1 MKITEE
7 KTEKVILFVAQ
18 TQKQSDEQMWE
29 GLDELEELVRTAG
42 GEVVHKFVQKVDK
55 INTGYYLGSGKV
67 EELKQMV
74 IELEAT
80 GVVCDDELSPM
91 QMRNIEESVETKVM
105 DRTMV
110 ILDIFAQRARSKEGQ
125 IQVEMAQLRYKLTRL
140 TGKGI
145 ELSRLGGGIGTRG
158 PGEQKLETDRRYIRD
173 RINQLKQELKE
184 VGKHRSLIR
193 ERRDKVGTPVI
204 AIVGY
209 TNAGKST
216 LLNAISGSDI
226 YAENQLFATLDPT
239 TRKVILPSGAEVMVT
254 DTVGFIKKLPHHL
267 VKAFYSTLEETKYAD
282 IVLHVIDSSSPHID
296 SQQEVVHETLQ
307 MLGANEKPIIAVL
320 NKTDI
325 CEADSVHVLKPVD
338 AQVKIS
344 AKTSENIEELLEQI
358 EALLKD
364 RLEKIELLIPYADG
378 SMLSYVHDHG
388 EGLVE
393 DHKADGTYITG
404 YIPKDKYFQVK
415 KFSTKID
422 I

>member
-1 MKITEE
+1 MKTTEE
-7 KTEKVILFVAQ
+7 KIEKVILFVAQ
-18 TQKQSDEQMWE
+18 TQKQTDEQMWE

-42 GEVVHKFVQKVDK
+42 GEVVHKFIQKVDK
-55 INTGYYLGSGKV
+55 INTGHYLGSGKV
-67 EELKQMV
+67 EELKEMV
-74 IELEAT
+74 IDLEAT
-80 GVVCDDELSPM
+80 GVVSDDELTPM
-91 QMRNIEESVETKVM
+91 QMRNLEEALETKVM

-110 ILDIFAQRARSKEGQ
+110 ILDIFAQRARSREGK

-140 TGKGI
+140 TGKGV
-145 ELSRLGGGIGTRG
+145 ELSRLAGGIGTRG
-158 PGEQKLETDRRYIRD
+158 PGEQKLETDRRYIRE
-173 RINQLKQELKE
+173 RINHLQQELKE
-184 VGKHRSLIR
+184 VEKHRSLIR

-239 TRKVILPSGAEVMVT
+239 TRQVILPSGAEVMVT

-296 SQQEVVHETLQ
+296 SQQKVVHETLQ
-307 MLGANEKPIIAVL
+307 MLGANDKPIIAVL

-325 CEADSVHVLKPVD
+325 CQADSVHVLTPAD
-338 AQVKIS
+338 SQVKIS
-344 AKTSENIEELLEQI
+344 AKTNENIEELLRQI
-358 EALLKD
+358 EAILKD
-364 RLEKIELLIPYADG
+364 RLEKIELLIPYEDG
-378 SMLSYVHDHG
+378 SILSYVHDHG
-388 EGLVE
+388 ESIVE
-393 DHKADGTYITG
+393 EHRADGTYITG
-404 YIPKDKYFQVK
+404 YIPKDKFFQVK

-422 I
+422 R

>member
-7 KTEKVILFVAQ
+7 KTEKVILFAAQ
-18 TQKQSDEQMWE
+18 TQKQTDDQVWE

-42 GEVVHKFVQKVDK
+42 GEVAHKFVQKVDK
-55 INTGYYLGSGKV
+55 INTGHYLGKGKV
-67 EELKQMV
+67 EELKEMV
-74 IELEAT
+74 LELEAT

-91 QMRNIEESVETKVM
+91 QMRNLEEVLDSKVM

-110 ILDIFAQRARSKEGQ
+110 ILDIFAQRARSREGK

-145 ELSRLGGGIGTRG
+145 ELSRLAGGIGTRG

-184 VGKHRSLIR
+184 VEKHRSLIR

-226 YAENQLFATLDPT
+226 YAEDQLFATLDPT
-239 TRKVILPSGAEVMVT
+239 TRKVALPSGSEVMVT

-296 SQQEVVHETLQ
+296 SQQKVVHETLQ

-325 CEADSVHVLKPVD
+325 CQADSVHVLTPVD

-344 AKTSENIEELLEQI
+344 AKTSENIEGLLGQI
-358 EALLKD
+358 EDLLKD
-364 RLEKIELLIPYADG
+364 RLEPIDLLIPYEDG
-378 SMLSYVHDHG
+378 SILSYIHDHG
-388 EGLVE
+388 ESLVE
-393 DHKADGTYITG
+393 DHQAGGTHISG
-404 YIPKDKYFQVK
+404 YIPKEKYFQVK

>member
-1 MKITEE
+1 MKVTEE
-7 KTEKVILFVAQ
+7 KTEKVILFAAQ
-18 TQKQSDEQMWE
+18 TQKQTDAHMWE

-55 INTGYYLGSGKV
+55 INTGHYLGSGKV
-67 EELKQMV
+67 EELKEML
-74 IELEAT
+74 IELGAT

-91 QMRNIEESVETKVM
+91 QMRNLEEVLDTKVM

-110 ILDIFAQRARSKEGQ
+110 ILDIFAQRARSKEGK

-140 TGKGI
+140 TGKGV
-145 ELSRLGGGIGTRG
+145 ELSRLAGGIGTRG

-173 RINQLKQELKE
+173 RISQLKQELKE
-184 VGKHRSLIR
+184 VEKHRSLIR

-239 TRKVILPSGAEVMVT
+239 TRKVLLPSGAEVMVT

-282 IVLHVIDSSSPHID
+282 IILHVIDSSSPHMD
-296 SQQEVVHETLQ
+296 SQQEVVHQTLQ
-307 MLGANEKPIIAVL
+307 MLEANDKPIIAVL

-325 CEADSVHVLKPVD
+325 CQADSVHVITPVD

-344 AKTSENIEELLEQI
+344 ARTGENIADLLGQI
-358 EALLKD
+358 EMLLQS
-364 RLEKIELLIPYADG
+364 RLQKIELLIPYENG
-378 SMLSYVHDHG
+378 SILSYVHDHG
-388 EGLVE
+388 ESLVE
-393 DHKADGTYITG
+393 DHQAEGTYIRG
-404 YIPKDKYFQVK
+404 YIPKDKYHPVREFDMIK
-415 KFSTKID
+415 
-422 I
+422 